1 MSKWIAQP
9 KQDEALR
16 RAEFEVLYGGAR
28 GGGKTDAGL
37 VWLTEGIDNPRFR
50 ALVIRKNADD
60 LADWTDRA
68 YRFYTGLGAT
78 IAYRPPVI
86 TFKSGAK
93 IRSGHL
99 KDAQAYTKY
108 QGQEYHKILIEELT
122 QIPNEKR
129 YLQLVTSCR
138 TTVPELRPQIFATT
152 NPGGVGHSWVKE
164 RFVDPAPPM
173 TAFTVD
179 GRSRVYIPATVD
191 DNLMLMDNDPD
202 YVKTLDALKETDV
215 ELWKAWRMGDWNTF
229 AGQYFKTFDRR
240 LHVIERYIPEKGG
253 FFIGSLDWGRVDNFA
268 FYVHHVR
275 PVYFNG
281 QMFYRITTF
290 IEVYGVEKE
299 PREWAETIKNR
310 LEGYELKLTSL
321 SNIMADNQIFQISAT
336 DVGKTIADLFYQYDP
351 EYQGILKAASKNR
364 VSGWEIM
371 QNWLSMAPDGKPY
384 WQITEACINL
394 VRTLPAAV
402 HDENKVEDID
412 ESGEDDALDSVRYG
426 FMELKWIDAK
436 PQTIER
442 STVEEEPTSITEERD
457 LFDDDEGDI
466 IKTL

>member
-1 MSKWIAQP
+1 MNWRPQP
-9 KQDEALR
+9 KQDIALQQT
-16 RAEFEVLYGGAR
+16 AFEVLYGGAR

-37 VWLTEGIDNPRFR
+37 VWLTIYKDNPRFR

-60 LADWTDRA
+60 LNDWVDRA
-68 YRFYTGLGAT
+68 ARMYHVSGAT
-78 IAYRPPVI
+78 IAYRPAEIRFP
-86 TFKSGAK
+86 SGA
-93 IRSGHL
+93 IVRTGHL

-108 QGQEYHKILIEELT
+108 MGQEYPFILIEELT
-122 QIPNEKR
+122 QIPDEKR
-129 YLQLVTSCR
+129 YLQLIASCR
-138 TTVPELRPQIFATT
+138 STVPGIKSQVFATT
-152 NPGGVGHSWVKE
+152 NPGGLGHLWVKA

-173 TAFTVD
+173 TEFEVL
-179 GRSRVYIPATVD
+179 GRTRVYIPATVD
-191 DNLMLMDNDPD
+191 DNPTLQEADPD

-402 HDENKVEDID
+402 HDENKVEDIN

-426 FMELKWIDAK
+426 FMELKWIGAK
-436 PQTIER
+436 SETVER
-442 STVEEEPTSITEERD
+442 TDTEEEPTSITEERD